1 MFSSVIAFTIS
12 PFILST
18 TFILANCGF
27 PSSVRDTPTITLL
40 LDEPLAPY
48 GKCDVAENGQ
58 DAINA
63 FEAALH
69 GNEPYDIVCLDIMM
83 PEIDGFEVLDQIKQI
98 EDKKGISG
106 RAGATTSLNRLKDIM
121 KAFKGQC
128 EDYIIKPIN
137 QEKFLNKLRQLK
149 LID

>member
-1 MFSSVIAFTIS
+1 MLKSLVVEDDPVSRRFLQVM
-12 PFILST
+12 
-18 TFILANCGF
+18 
-27 PSSVRDTPTITLL
+27 
-40 LDEPLAPY
+40 LAPY
-48 GKCDVAENGQ
+48 GKCDVVSNGQ

-83 PEIDGFEVLDQIKQI
+83 PEMDGFEVLDQIKQI

-106 RAGATTSLNRLKDIM
+106 RAGTKVIMTTSLNRPKDIM

-128 EDYIIKPIN
+128 EDYLVKPIN